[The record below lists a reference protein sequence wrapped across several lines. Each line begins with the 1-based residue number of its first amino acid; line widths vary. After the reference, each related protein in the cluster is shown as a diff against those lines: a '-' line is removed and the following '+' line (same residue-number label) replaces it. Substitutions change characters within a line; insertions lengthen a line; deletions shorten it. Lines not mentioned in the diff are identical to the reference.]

1 MPMNNMLLL
10 ACRFGFHYVTLAAY
24 WIHSTLLKMILA
36 RGNTSVMLGVV
47 FLPVSPE
54 MAPV

>member
-1 MPMNNMLLL
+1 MNNMLLL